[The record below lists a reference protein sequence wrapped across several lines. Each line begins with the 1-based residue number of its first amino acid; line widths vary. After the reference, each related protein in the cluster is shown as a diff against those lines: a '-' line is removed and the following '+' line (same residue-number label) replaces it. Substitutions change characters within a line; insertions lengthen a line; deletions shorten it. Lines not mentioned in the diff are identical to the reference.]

1 MTASAPSD
9 NGLSFPLFVPA
20 DRPDRFA
27 KACAA
32 ARDSVIID
40 VEDAVAPDSKAAV
53 RRIPE
58 GALPADRKVRLYLRV
73 NAVGTPWYR
82 DDVGFAVAAGFD
94 GVMLPK
100 AESAQQI
107 TDLRDAL
114 TPGMTVIALVETALG
129 LSRSEEIA
137 EAADRLAFGSIDF
150 AEDLGCAH
158 ARLPL
163 LTARARLVMAARL
176 AGKPAPLDGVTVSTE
191 DAGLI
196 ADDARHAA
204 EMGFAGKLLIHP
216 RQLAPALQGFHPD
229 PDQIDWAR
237 RIIAASGSGGSA
249 LAVDGEMVDAP
260 VVARARRIL
269 KRAEVQA

>member
-1 MTASAPSD
+1 MNAFPPD
-9 NGLSFPLFVPA
+9 PGPSFPLFVPA

-32 ARDSVIID
+32 GTDSVIID
-40 VEDAVAPDSKAAV
+40 VEDAVAPESKAAV

-82 DDVGFAVAAGFD
+82 DDVGFARAAGFD

-107 TDLRDAL
+107 VDLRAAL
-114 TPGMTVIALVETALG
+114 APGMAVIALVESALG
-129 LSRSEEIA
+129 LSQAEEIA
-137 EAADRLAFGSIDF
+137 VQADRLAFGSIDF

-158 ARLPL
+158 SRLPL
-163 LTARARLVMAARL
+163 LAARSRLVMAARL
-176 AGKPAPLDGVTVSTE
+176 AGRPAPLDGVTVSTD
-191 DAGLI
+191 DADLI
-196 ADDARHAA
+196 ADDALHAC
-204 EMGFAGKLLIHP
+204 EMGFGGKLLIHP
-216 RQLAPALQGFHPD
+216 RQIAPARAGFRPD

-237 RIIAASGSGGSA
+237 RIVAASGSGNA
-249 LAVDGEMVDAP
+249 LAVNGEMVDAP